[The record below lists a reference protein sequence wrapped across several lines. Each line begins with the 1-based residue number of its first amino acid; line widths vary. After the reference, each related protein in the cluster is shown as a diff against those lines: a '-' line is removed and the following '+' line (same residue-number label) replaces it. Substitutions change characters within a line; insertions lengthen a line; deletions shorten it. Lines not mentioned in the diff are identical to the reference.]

1 MACFTKTVNIFVCY
15 FLSPDAP
22 MFVSNQTMYYS
33 WEGNPINI
41 SCEVLA
47 NPSASVQWR
56 RGKLVLPVKN
66 TTHLK
71 TYSTGRKLILE
82 VRLKIENNVVTL
94 ISSSAWYHCKYYRMH
109 LRIRLT
115 IS

>member
-1 MACFTKTVNIFVCY
+1 MACFTKTVNIFVYY
-15 FLSPDAP
+15 FLFPDAP
-22 MFVSNQTMYYS
+22 TFVSNQTMYYS

-56 RGKLVLPVKN
+56 RGKLILPVKN

-82 VRLKIENNVVTL
+82 VRLKTEINAVML
-94 ISSSAWYHCKYYRMH
+94 INFF
-109 LRIRLT
+109 LRLAPLQVL
-115 IS
+115 

>member
-1 MACFTKTVNIFVCY
+1 MKAWIWAACFTKQLNKFVPY
-15 FLSPDAP
+15 FLFPDAP
-22 MFVSNQTMYYS
+22 TFVSNQTMYYS

-47 NPSASVQWR
+47 NPSASVQWK

-82 VRLKIENNVVTL
+82 VRFQMEVSVVAEYNFAL
-94 ISSSAWYHCKYYRMH
+94 SLAA
-109 LRIRLT
+109 L
-115 IS
+115 

>member
-1 MACFTKTVNIFVCY
+1 VYY
-15 FLSPDAP
+15 FFFFSDAP
-22 MFVSNQTMYYS
+22 TFLSNQTMYFS

-41 SCEVLA
+41 TCEVLA

-71 TYSTGRKLILE
+71 TYSAGRKLILE
-82 VRLKIENNVVTL
+82 VRLKMEISTVKL
-94 ISSSAWYHCKYYRMH
+94 IS
-109 LRIRLT
+109 
-115 IS
+115 

>member
-1 MACFTKTVNIFVCY
+1 MDMDTQLVLLNLLINLYITY
-15 FLSPDAP
+15 FFPDAP
-22 MFVSNQTMYYS
+22 TFVSNQTMYYS

-47 NPSASVQWR
+47 NPSASVQWK

-82 VRLKIENNVVTL
+82 VRLQMEISVVAEHNFVL
-94 ISSSAWYHCKYYRMH
+94 SLAA
-109 LRIRLT
+109 L
-115 IS
+115 